1 MARAEYYDDPQAPEP
16 NSLVVATSAVIT
28 DDHSRILLQRRTDS
42 GNWALP
48 GGAMEINETLTD
60 SVIRETKEETGL
72 DIEVTGI
79 VGTYTD
85 PKHIIAYTDG
95 EVRRQFNICFTAR
108 ILGGELQPSSEST
121 DLAFIHP
128 RDLDSL
134 PIHHTQR
141 LRLTH
146 FLQRRGSPYL
156 G

>member
-1 MARAEYYDDPQAPEP
+1 VARIEYYDDPQAPEP

-28 DDHSRILLQRRTDS
+28 DDQGRILLQRRTDS

-48 GGAMEINETLTD
+48 GGAMEMNESLTD
-60 SVIRETKEETGL
+60 SVIRETREETGL

-95 EVRRQFNICFTAR
+95 EVRRQFNICYTAR

-121 DLAFIHP
+121 ALAFTHP
-128 RDLDSL
+128 RDLDGL
-134 PIHHTQR
+134 PIHRTQR

-146 FLQRRGSPYL
+146 FLKRRGSPHL

>member
-1 MARAEYYDDPQAPEP
+1 M
-16 NSLVVATSAVIT
+16 
-28 DDHSRILLQRRTDS
+28 
-42 GNWALP
+42 
-48 GGAMEINETLTD
+48 NESLTD

-79 VGTYTD
+79 VGTYTG
-85 PKHIIAYTDG
+85 PEHIIAYTDG
-95 EVRRQFNICFTAR
+95 DVRRQFNICYTTR

-121 DLAFIHP
+121 ALAFIHP
-128 RDLDSL
+128 GDLDSR

-146 FLQRRGSPYL
+146 FLQRREAPHL